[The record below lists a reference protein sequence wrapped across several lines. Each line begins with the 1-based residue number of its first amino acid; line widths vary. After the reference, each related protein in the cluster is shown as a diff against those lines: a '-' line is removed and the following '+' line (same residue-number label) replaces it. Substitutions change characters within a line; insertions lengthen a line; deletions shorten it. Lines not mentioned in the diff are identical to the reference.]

1 MELDWRWRSFGA
13 LAGIEVHEIIDLR
26 ESVFVV
32 EQNCAYQEADEYDV
46 LAEHLFG
53 RDQGQQLI
61 AYARV
66 LPANTKYPE
75 PSIGRVVVARFVR
88 GSNLGRELIRRSVE
102 YCNEKFSAS
111 NIKLS
116 AQVHMSDFYT
126 EFGFVPAS
134 EPYDDMGIEHI
145 DMCLNVGMSESN
157 FEH

>member
-1 MELDWRWRSFGA
+1 MELDWQWRSFDA
-13 LAGIEVHEIIDLR
+13 LAGIEVHEMIALR

-32 EQNCAYQEADEYDV
+32 EQYCAYQEADEYDV

-53 RDQGQQLI
+53 CDQGQKLL

-66 LPANTKYPE
+66 LPANTKYSE
-75 PSIGRVVVARFVR
+75 PSIGRVVVARSAR

-102 YCNEKFSAS
+102 YCNEYFSGS

-116 AQVHMSDFYT
+116 AQVHTSDLYA

-134 EPYDDMGIEHI
+134 KPYDDMGIEHI
-145 DMCLNVGMSESN
+145 DMCLNVGMSGG
-157 FEH
+157 